1 MQNIQFSGLN
11 FDDEEEIKR
20 IARVHQSGPLDWIEG
35 YEVSEEA
42 VEKMYTVLDESRD
55 NPKMHVIVA
64 RDAEGNLV
72 GFHWVNLDKEDETS
86 AHIHSLWVAEQHRRK
101 GVAKKLK
108 SLGEDWMREQGA
120 KRVTTAVFYVNK
132 KMIELNLQAGFVAGQ
147 VEMTKEL

>member
-11 FDDEEEIKR
+11 FADQEEIKR
-20 IARVHQSGPLDWIEG
+20 IARIHQSGPLDWIEG

-42 VEKMYTVLDESRD
+42 VEKMYTVLNESEG
-55 NPKMHVIVA
+55 NSKMHVIVA
-64 RDAEGNLV
+64 RGADNDLV
-72 GFHWVNLDKEDETS
+72 GFHWVNLDKEDKTS

-101 GVAKKLK
+101 GIAGKLK
-108 SLGEDWMREQGA
+108 SLGEDWMRAQGA

-132 KMIELNLQAGFVAGQ
+132 KMIDLNLQAGFVPGQ